1 MSERKRNLGIAWSV
15 WIETVTQALTRA
27 REDRLGCRIDVPAR
41 GGDAVCE
48 LLDGAEVIGRYV
60 AMGVQVGLPLGEAK
74 AEPSRGR
81 VRYGFRPADLAVLTD
96 DELARLDDLFPGG
109 FVQARLPRTD
119 PAVWWHTRSTE
130 PSEATAAFLVWTISR
145 LPGGVPVANDDPDD
159 QRRIDAAREVAFAPS
174 TTNLVNLFRWP
185 SAPTGFQHATAET
198 PQEPAPVETAT
209 SGGYQA
215 VADAASRAPVGDPTS
230 ALGELLAAAEGTL
243 IPHAQGPVTVRSL
256 RPVADLRAEEQ
267 APAITEEL
275 KRKLEAP
282 DAPDCAVCHTAAPSE
297 LKVGVTVFVHFA
309 GARFPE
315 AYTVSALP
323 DGAVL
328 LDAPDATQPGGR
340 ALQPTLRVP
349 RESVR
354 WTASEEGDGG
364 RWELPVVTLRDD
376 GGPTHYRYG
385 LLASTLAGLSAEA
398 LDELDRIH
406 PTGYVWVDLN
416 GKGSPAWWM
425 NAAHDAPVAK
435 ALHAFGAR
443 HKVSYLTRQDTAKDR
458 ARLATLPA
466 VELSEAAATSVEMAR
481 ATSPQSKATKKPTA
495 KKSKPEKPVKAFRF
509 AWTSAQLAK
518 FSGSDLDALEKLLG
532 GAPVAV
538 VWADPHKRAKAAWW
552 TVNPL
557 ADGSALRKLIEW
569 VQRRKCI
576 PSTRLDRPGD
586 AEAFAPL
593 ERITLRDAAT
603 QAREAREATKPATTK
618 GRDAKPENVSEK
630 APKGDVVRVI
640 VTPTDEA
647 LGGFKGFRWLDVTRG
662 LHGWNAMKTPTAG
675 GLSGGTCRPL
685 ELHVAPPGPD
695 VKTLIERLTKK
706 KVPFL
711 DFGNVPRA
719 KEFDFAPSRRP
730 IREKWNAAH
739 PNHPVV
745 LDGPLGAHGPTW
757 EKPART
763 KRPNLA
769 TPPPEAD
776 AQRAEEFASIVQEGF
791 VRPVI
796 AREAWEKLTDEA
808 RGAFAV
814 FRLGSGSHVRTS
826 WGPTKDGK
834 GVEPLLPPIG
844 RRSEIALNLE
854 EIAAELGV
862 TLTFEPHPVMGIP
875 APDAPSSSGAP
886 DDAPAAPAK
895 LHRQTPEPAA
905 DKRAGRGRHTI
916 LAQDAS
922 GAWTFKR
929 ERHGELAPA
938 WTEIARELAASGKRV
953 RVYDGKPR
961 CTWDSLDEPVPQFE
975 QPAPEPAQAP
985 ASPEPGN
992 DATPAQAS
1000 PGARHDAP
1008 APGTVR
1014 VWIAE
1019 DQWEALHPDDRTA
1032 FEHPDID
1039 VEPVWEGGYQHV
1051 ATTVDARG
1059 LAALQGL
1066 ITAREL
1072 DVTLREDAAPVAPAE
1087 VTLYLAAATW
1097 EGMDEA
1103 MRAEFGNAAGR
1114 AYAAYR
1120 DGVSPWRTF
1129 GPMPRAS
1136 ADRMLAKGRELAL
1149 RLYDVEPGTGTA
1161 YRDAAHAFDARVTG
1175 KGAGVAI
1182 TDQNHGTRFLGRKSK
1197 QTDAEWTREVGE
1209 ILSGSSGLEVM
1220 RLYDRKGRC
1229 TWDSRDGGPVTLG
1242 GPAATGAPAVTLAD
1256 RNLRVLWRANHHP
1269 TDTVVATSYPNRA
1282 ALAIETETGTQYVE
1296 RPPKLSEATWKQKA
1310 RDTIAATAGVKVARL
1325 YSQKA
1330 KCLWDSRDGKAIG

>member
-435 ALHAFGAR
+435 
-443 HKVSYLTRQDTAKDR
+443 
-458 ARLATLPA
+458 
-466 VELSEAAATSVEMAR
+466 
-481 ATSPQSKATKKPTA
+481 
-495 KKSKPEKPVKAFRF
+495 
-509 AWTSAQLAK
+509 
-518 FSGSDLDALEKLLG
+518 
-532 GAPVAV
+532 
-538 VWADPHKRAKAAWW
+538 
-552 TVNPL
+552 
-557 ADGSALRKLIEW
+557 
-569 VQRRKCI
+569 
-576 PSTRLDRPGD
+576 
-586 AEAFAPL
+586 
-593 ERITLRDAAT
+593 
-603 QAREAREATKPATTK
+603 
-618 GRDAKPENVSEK
+618 
-630 APKGDVVRVI
+630 
-640 VTPTDEA
+640 
-647 LGGFKGFRWLDVTRG
+647 
-662 LHGWNAMKTPTAG
+662 
-675 GLSGGTCRPL
+675 
-685 ELHVAPPGPD
+685 
-695 VKTLIERLTKK
+695 
-706 KVPFL
+706 
-711 DFGNVPRA
+711 
-719 KEFDFAPSRRP
+719 
-730 IREKWNAAH
+730 
-739 PNHPVV
+739 
-745 LDGPLGAHGPTW
+745 

-862 TLTFEPHPVMGIP
+862 TLTFEPHP

-1097 EGMDEA
+1097 EGMGEA

>member
-1 MSERKRNLGIAWSV
+1 MSERKQNLSVAWSV
-15 WIETVTQALTRA
+15 WLDAATTALTRA

-60 AMGVQVGLPLGEAK
+60 AMGVQPALPLGEAK
-74 AEPSRGR
+74 ADAPSSQVRC
-81 VRYGFRPADLAVLTD
+81 RYGFRPDELVFLTD
-96 DELARLDDLFPGG
+96 DELDDLDGWFPGG
-109 FVQARLPRTD
+109 FVQVHLPRTD
-119 PAVWWHTRSTE
+119 PAVWWHTQYTE
-130 PSEATAAFLVWTISR
+130 PSATSRTFLEWSATSFR
-145 LPGGVPVANDDPDD
+145 AGVPVTGVNAEE
-159 QRRIDAAREVAFAPS
+159 QRAIDAAAVGVSVLSASHLARRARAA
-174 TTNLVNLFRWP
+174 RA

-209 SGGYQA
+209 SKGFQA

-230 ALGELLAAAEGTL
+230 ALGELLAAAEGT
-243 IPHAQGPVTVRSL
+243 
-256 RPVADLRAEEQ
+256 
-267 APAITEEL
+267 
-275 KRKLEAP
+275 
-282 DAPDCAVCHTAAPSE
+282 
-297 LKVGVTVFVHFA
+297 
-309 GARFPE
+309 
-315 AYTVSALP
+315 
-323 DGAVL
+323 
-328 LDAPDATQPGGR
+328 
-340 ALQPTLRVP
+340 
-349 RESVR
+349 
-354 WTASEEGDGG
+354 
-364 RWELPVVTLRDD
+364 
-376 GGPTHYRYG
+376 
-385 LLASTLAGLSAEA
+385 
-398 LDELDRIH
+398 
-406 PTGYVWVDLN
+406 
-416 GKGSPAWWM
+416 
-425 NAAHDAPVAK
+425 
-435 ALHAFGAR
+435 
-443 HKVSYLTRQDTAKDR
+443 
-458 ARLATLPA
+458 
-466 VELSEAAATSVEMAR
+466 
-481 ATSPQSKATKKPTA
+481 
-495 KKSKPEKPVKAFRF
+495 
-509 AWTSAQLAK
+509 
-518 FSGSDLDALEKLLG
+518 
-532 GAPVAV
+532 
-538 VWADPHKRAKAAWW
+538 
-552 TVNPL
+552 
-557 ADGSALRKLIEW
+557 
-569 VQRRKCI
+569 
-576 PSTRLDRPGD
+576 PGD

-929 ERHGELAPA
+929 ERHGETGPA
-938 WTEIARELAASGKRV
+938 WRDVATNLAASGKRV

-985 ASPEPGN
+985 ASPELVTTRPR
-992 DATPAQAS
+992 PARCGCGS
-1000 PGARHDAP
+1000 P
-1008 APGTVR
+1008 
-1014 VWIAE
+1014 
-1019 DQWEALHPDDRTA
+1019 RTSGR
-1032 FEHPDID
+1032 PC
-1039 VEPVWEGGYQHV
+1039 
-1051 ATTVDARG
+1051 TRT
-1059 LAALQGL
+1059 
-1066 ITAREL
+1066 TARRSS
-1072 DVTLREDAAPVAPAE
+1072 TRTSTSSPCGR
-1087 VTLYLAAATW
+1087 AATSTS
-1097 EGMDEA
+1097 
-1103 MRAEFGNAAGR
+1103 RR
-1114 AYAAYR
+1114 R
-1120 DGVSPWRTF
+1120 
-1129 GPMPRAS
+1129 
-1136 ADRMLAKGRELAL
+1136 
-1149 RLYDVEPGTGTA
+1149 
-1161 YRDAAHAFDARVTG
+1161 
-1175 KGAGVAI
+1175 
-1182 TDQNHGTRFLGRKSK
+1182 
-1197 QTDAEWTREVGE
+1197 WTRAA
-1209 ILSGSSGLEVM
+1209 SRRSRGSS
-1220 RLYDRKGRC
+1220 R
-1229 TWDSRDGGPVTLG
+1229 
-1242 GPAATGAPAVTLAD
+1242 PASST
-1256 RNLRVLWRANHHP
+1256 
-1269 TDTVVATSYPNRA
+1269 
-1282 ALAIETETGTQYVE
+1282 
-1296 RPPKLSEATWKQKA
+1296 
-1310 RDTIAATAGVKVARL
+1310 
-1325 YSQKA
+1325 
-1330 KCLWDSRDGKAIG
+1330 

>member
-215 VADAASRAPVGDPTS
+215 AAEAATRAPVGDPAS

-243 IPHAQGPVTVRSL
+243 LPHAQGPVTVRSL
-256 RPVADLRAEEQ
+256 RPVADLRAEDAPET
-267 APAITEEL
+267 APA
-275 KRKLEAP
+275 A
-282 DAPDCAVCHTAAPSE
+282 DV
-297 LKVGVTVFVHFA
+297 
-309 GARFPE
+309 
-315 AYTVSALP
+315 P
-323 DGAVL
+323 DGE
-328 LDAPDATQPGGR
+328 TK
-340 ALQPTLRVP
+340 
-349 RESVR
+349 R
-354 WTASEEGDGG
+354 W
-364 RWELPVVTLRDD
+364 
-376 GGPTHYRYG
+376 RYG
-385 LLASTLAGLSAEA
+385 ISHHTLAKLPREA
-398 LDELDRIH
+398 LDALARIH
-406 PTGYVWVDLN
+406 PTPYAWTDLN
-416 GKGSPAWWM
+416 GGGSPAWWM
-425 NAAHDAPVAK
+425 VYPLDGSMGSTTAPAFYD
-435 ALHAFGAR
+435 FGAA

-458 ARLATLPA
+458 AQLAALPHVTLA
-466 VELSEAAATSVEMAR
+466 EAAVTSAEMM
-481 ATSPQSKATKKPTA
+481 SATKAPA
-495 KKSKPEKPVKAFRF
+495 KDAATKRKPEKTAPAKKTAP
-509 AWTSAQLAK
+509 TSR
-518 FSGSDLDALEKLLG
+518 
-532 GAPVAV
+532 
-538 VWADPHKRAKAAWW
+538 DP
-552 TVNPL
+552 
-557 ADGSALRKLIEW
+557 
-569 VQRRKCI
+569 
-576 PSTRLDRPGD
+576 
-586 AEAFAPL
+586 
-593 ERITLRDAAT
+593 
-603 QAREAREATKPATTK
+603 
-618 GRDAKPENVSEK
+618 KPENVSK
-630 APKGDVVRVI
+630 KPAKGDVVRVI
-640 VTPTDEA
+640 VTPDDED
-647 LGGFKGFRWLDVTRG
+647 LGGLKGVRWLDLARG
-662 LHGWNAMKTPTAG
+662 LPGWNPMKTPHAG
-675 GLSGGTCRPL
+675 GVSGGTCRPL
-685 ELHVAPPGPD
+685 ALHAAPPGLD
-695 VKTLIERLTKK
+695 VKRLLALLHTKK
-706 KVPFL
+706 IPFL
-711 DFGNVPRA
+711 DFGDVP
-719 KEFDFAPSRRP
+719 KSKQFDFAPSLRS
-730 IREKWNAAH
+730 IRAQWNDAH
-739 PNHPVV
+739 PKHPVA
-745 LDGPLGAHGPTW
+745 LGGTTW
-757 EKPART
+757 AKPEKPAL
-763 KRPNLA
+763 NLA
-769 TPPPEAD
+769 VPLTAED
-776 AQRAEEFASIVQEGF
+776 VQRAKELESAVREGF

-796 AREAWEKLTDEA
+796 AREAWEKLSDEA

-834 GVEPLLPPIG
+834 GVEPLLPPLG
-844 RRSEIALNLE
+844 RQSEIALNLE

-862 TLTFEPHPVMGIP
+862 TLTFEPHPVMGSP
-875 APDAPSSSGAP
+875 APDATPSSGAP
-886 DDAPAAPAK
+886 GDAPAAPTAPAK

-922 GAWTFKR
+922 GLWTFKR
-929 ERHGELAPA
+929 ERRGEAAPA
-938 WTEIARELAASGKRV
+938 WMEIARELAASGRRV

-961 CTWDSLDEPVPQFE
+961 CTWDSLDEPAVPFE
-975 QPAPEPAQAP
+975 QPDPEPTAEPPATV
-985 ASPEPGN
+985 ASPEPG
-992 DATPAQAS
+992 DDAS
-1000 PGARHDAP
+1000 PSAATD

-1032 FEHPDID
+1032 FEHPDVD

-1175 KGAGVAI
+1175 KGAGLAL
-1182 TDQNHGTRFLGRKSK
+1182 TDQNHGTHFLGRKAK
-1197 QTDAEWTREVGE
+1197 QTDADWTRDVGE
-1209 ILSGSSGLEVM
+1209 IVSGASGLEVM